1 MMEAAE
7 KLPDWRAVDLESIT
21 DELYGLAPADFTAA
35 RNERAAAARTAGDRE
50 LAGRIQALRR
60 PTLSAWASNLL
71 VRRQPEQVQPLISLG
86 EGMRRAHRDLDG
98 EQLRELGRR
107 QHDLVGALARQ
118 ARQLAADA
126 GHPVSEDVQHEVEST
141 LHAVLADPGAARE
154 WAAGRLTKPLSPP
167 VGFTAATTPTAVPHK
182 ASRLATSAAGAKEKE
197 REEEKERAREEQR
210 AARLARAEKD
220 ATTAEQQARDSEEEL
235 ARAETRLREAENEV
249 TALAEQLKEAKERQK
264 AARGAV
270 ATARDR
276 AREAGAAARKA
287 RRRAEDAAAQADGR

>member
-7 KLPDWRAVDLESIT
+7 KLPDWRVVDLESIT

-71 VRRQPEQVQPLISLG
+71 VRRQPGQVQPLISLG

-118 ARQLAADA
+118 AKQLAADA

-141 LHAVLADPGAARE
+141 LHAVLADPDAARE

-182 ASRLATSAAGAKEKE
+182 ASRPATSAAVAKE
-197 REEEKERAREEQR
+197 EEEERARKEQC
-210 AARLARAEKD
+210 AARLARAEHD
-220 ATTAEQQARDSEEEL
+220 AAAAEQQARDSEEEL

-249 TALAEQLKEAKERQK
+249 TALAEQLKEAKERRK

-287 RRRAEDAAAQADGR
+287 RRRAEDAAANADGR